1 MYIAFCDICA
11 DGFAT
16 LAQFE
21 GIYSNLVGKPITDV
35 KEYAGGLGCG
45 GDTVGYFDVDSNRTW
60 FDFLNQSINSC
71 AVLF

>member
-21 GIYSNLVGKPITDV
+21 GIYSNLVGKPIADG
-35 KEYAGGLGCG
+35 KEYAGLLLLLLLLMMMMLLLLLLLLLL
-45 GDTVGYFDVDSNRTW
+45 DNILVSYIIKVP
-60 FDFLNQSINSC
+60 L
-71 AVLF
+71 